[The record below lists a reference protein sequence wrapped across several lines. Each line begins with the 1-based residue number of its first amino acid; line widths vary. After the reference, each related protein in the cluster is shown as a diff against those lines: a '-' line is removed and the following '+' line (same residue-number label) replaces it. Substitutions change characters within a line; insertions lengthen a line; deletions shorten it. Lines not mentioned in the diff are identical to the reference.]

1 MLGYVI
7 LNDWAVMNWKICGR
21 KKRAVSYLKVLSW
34 NLFGLLRTSINN
46 FIYDG

>member
-21 KKRAVSYLKVLSW
+21 KKMAVSYL
-34 NLFGLLRTSINN
+34 
-46 FIYDG
+46 